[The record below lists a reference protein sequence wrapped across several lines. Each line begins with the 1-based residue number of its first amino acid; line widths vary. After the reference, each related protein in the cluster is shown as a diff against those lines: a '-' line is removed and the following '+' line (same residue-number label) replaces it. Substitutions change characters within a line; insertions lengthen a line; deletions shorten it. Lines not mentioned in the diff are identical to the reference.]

1 MSKSK
6 QRFLSIPLAISF
18 FFSGLITAD
27 EQFVMPDPE
36 RAKVEFLPVLNA
48 IKNAVSQQNIAELA
62 GNIAFPL
69 TVVTDVK
76 KTTDTVSYKKY
87 PIPSSVELGR
97 DFNKVFTELNRNLI
111 QCLTLEN
118 MTYDRSRGYL
128 AAYGNIWFDYVLVG
142 SKFEFKLTSVSL
154 KEKVIEKWMAKNC
167 KP

>member
-6 QRFLSIPLAISF
+6 QRFLSIPLAISL

-27 EQFVMPDPE
+27 EQYVMPDPE

-48 IKNAVSQQNIAELA
+48 IKNAVSQQNIAELS

-69 TVVTDVK
+69 TVVTDFRK
-76 KTTDTVSYKKY
+76 PTDTVSYEKFSV
-87 PIPSSVELGR
+87 PSSVELDK
-97 DFNKVFTELNRNLI
+97 DFNKVFTEFNRNLV

-128 AAYGNIWFDYVLVG
+128 AAYGNIRFDYVLVG
-142 SKFEFKLTSVSL
+142 SKFEFKLTSLSL
-154 KEKVIEKWMAKNC
+154 KEKVIEKWVAKNC